1 MSTLFRSRSICGNA
15 RRRNVPGEVYGCGR
29 NRYIWYT
36 VDAFGIIESSSS
48 FSQLSAASKLQLAEI
63 CIPKVLSRREMLFS
77 EGDEGSAM
85 YLLAQGTIQLFRTS
99 EDGREVVI
107 RLMKPG
113 EMFAEAVLFERDDYP
128 VSAIALVPSEVF
140 LLPTRQ
146 FHCLLEQAVFR
157 REFIANLLAKQRYL
171 ADRVYR
177 LSALDVESRFFSFLR
192 DHWGEHEAYEVDL
205 SKRDVAAAIDALPET
220 LSRMLLKLRDDG
232 TLAWEGGRLTLR
244 AGFWKEWSAG

>member
-1 MSTLFRSRSICGNA
+1 L
-15 RRRNVPGEVYGCGR
+15 EVYDR
-29 NRYIWYT
+29 LAHRYIERT
-36 VDAFGIIESSSS
+36 VDAYRILDESSS
-48 FSQLSAASKLQLAEI
+48 FSALSSASKLQLAGI
-63 CIPKVLSRREMLFS
+63 CIPKVLARREMLFH
-77 EGDEGSAM
+77 EGDEGGAM

-128 VSAIALVPSEVF
+128 VSAVALVPSEVF
-140 LLPTRQ
+140 LMPKRQ
-146 FHCLLEQAVFR
+146 FHCLLEQPGFR

-177 LSALDVESRFFSFLR
+177 LAAFDVETRFFSFLR
-192 DHWGEHEAYEVDL
+192 DHWGEREQYTVDI

-220 LSRMLLKLRDDG
+220 LSRLLLKLRDDG
-232 TLAWEGGRLTLR
+232 TLEWEGSRLRLR
-244 AGFWKEWSAG
+244 KGFWKGWVGA

>member
-1 MSTLFRSRSICGNA
+1 MYSWLAG
-15 RRRNVPGEVYGCGR
+15 
-29 NRYIWYT
+29 RYIGREM
-36 VDAFGIIESSSS
+36 DAYQILDESSA
-48 FSQLSAASKLQLAEI
+48 FSQLSSASKLQLAGI
-63 CIPKVLSRREMLFS
+63 CIPKVLARRDMLFH

-113 EMFAEAVLFERDDYP
+113 ELFAEAVLFERDDYP
-128 VSAIALVPSEVF
+128 VSAVALVPSEVF
-140 LLPTRQ
+140 LMPTRQ
-146 FHCLLEQAVFR
+146 FHCLLDQPGFR

-171 ADRVYR
+171 ADRIYR
-177 LSALDVESRFFSFLR
+177 LAALDVEARFFSFLR
-192 DHWGEHEAYEVDL
+192 DHWGEREEYTVDL

-232 TLAWEGGRLTLR
+232 TLAWEGVSLRLR
-244 AGFWKEWSAG
+244 KGFWKEWGAL

>member
-1 MSTLFRSRSICGNA
+1 
-15 RRRNVPGEVYGCGR
+15 VYDRPAHGYIGR
-29 NRYIWYT
+29 T
-36 VDAFGIIESSSS
+36 VDAYRILDESSS
-48 FSQLSAASKLQLAEI
+48 FSVLSSASKLQLAGI
-63 CIPKVLSRREMLFS
+63 CIPKVLARREMLFH
-77 EGDEGSAM
+77 EGDEGGAM

-128 VSAIALVPSEVF
+128 VSAVALVPSEVF
-140 LLPTRQ
+140 LMPKRQ
-146 FHCLLEQAVFR
+146 FHCLLEQPGFR

-177 LSALDVESRFFSFLR
+177 LAAFDVEARFFSFLR
-192 DHWGEHEAYEVDL
+192 DQWGEREEYTVDI

-220 LSRMLLKLRDDG
+220 LSRMLLKLRDEG
-232 TLAWEGGRLTLR
+232 TLEWEGSRLRLR
-244 AGFWKEWSAG
+244 KEFWKGWVGG

>member
-1 MSTLFRSRSICGNA
+1 
-15 RRRNVPGEVYGCGR
+15 
-29 NRYIWYT
+29 
-36 VDAFGIIESSSS
+36 VDAYRILDESSS
-48 FSQLSAASKLQLAEI
+48 FSALSSASKLQLAGI
-63 CIPKVLSRREMLFS
+63 CIPKVLARREMLFH
-77 EGDEGSAM
+77 EGDEGGAM

-128 VSAIALVPSEVF
+128 VSAVALVPSEVF
-140 LLPTRQ
+140 LMPKRQ
-146 FHCLLEQAVFR
+146 FHCLLEQPGFR

-177 LSALDVESRFFSFLR
+177 LAAFDVETRFFSFLR
-192 DHWGEHEAYEVDL
+192 DHWGEREQYTVDI

-220 LSRMLLKLRDDG
+220 LSRLLLKLRDDG
-232 TLAWEGGRLTLR
+232 TLEWEGSRLRLR
-244 AGFWKEWSAG
+244 KGFWKGWVGA

>member
-1 MSTLFRSRSICGNA
+1 M
-15 RRRNVPGEVYGCGR
+15 YGCGW
-29 NRYIWYT
+29 NRYIWDT
-36 VDAFGIIESSSS
+36 VDAYRIIESSSS
-48 FSQLSAASKLQLAEI
+48 FGQLSAASKLQLAGI
-63 CIPKVLSRREMLFS
+63 CIPKVLARREMLFT
-77 EGDEGSAM
+77 EGAEGSAM

-113 EMFAEAVLFERDDYP
+113 EMFAEAVLFERGDYP

-146 FHCLLEQAVFR
+146 FHCLLEQAAFR
-157 REFIANLLAKQRYL
+157 REFIGNLLAKQRYL

-192 DHWGEHEAYEVDL
+192 DHWGERDEYEIDIT
-205 SKRDVAAAIDALPET
+205 KRDVAAAIDALPET
-220 LSRMLLKLRDDG
+220 LSRMLLKLRDEG
-232 TLAWEGGRLTLR
+232 TVSWEGSRLALR
-244 AGFWKEWSAG
+244 PGFWKGWGAGQAAPSP

>member
-1 MSTLFRSRSICGNA
+1 VNA
-15 RRRNVPGEVYGCGR
+15 YRIIDESP
-29 NRYIWYT
+29 
-36 VDAFGIIESSSS
+36 AFSM
-48 FSQLSAASKLQLAEI
+48 LSNSSKLQLAGI
-63 CIPKVLSRREMLFS
+63 CIPRVLGRREMLFH

-128 VSAIALVPSEVF
+128 VSAVALVPSEVF
-140 LLPTRQ
+140 TLPTRQ
-146 FHCLLEQAVFR
+146 FHCLLEQPAFR

-177 LSALDVESRFFSFLR
+177 LAALDVEARFFSFLR
-192 DHWGEHEAYEVDL
+192 DHWGEREEYEVDL
-205 SKRDVAAAIDALPET
+205 SKRNVAAAIDALPET
-220 LSRMLLKLRDDG
+220 LSRMLLRLRDEG
-232 TLAWEGGRLTLR
+232 ALEWEGTRLRLR
-244 AGFWKEWSAG
+244 KGFWKGWAVR

>member
-1 MSTLFRSRSICGNA
+1 MNAYRILDEAPDFARLST
-15 RRRNVPGEVYGCGR
+15 
-29 NRYIWYT
+29 
-36 VDAFGIIESSSS
+36 
-48 FSQLSAASKLQLAEI
+48 ASKLQLAGI
-63 CIPKVLSRREMLFS
+63 CIPKVLARREMLFH

-128 VSAIALVPSEVF
+128 VSAVALVPSEVF

-146 FHCLLEQAVFR
+146 FHCLLDQPGFR

-177 LSALDVESRFFSFLR
+177 LAALDVEARFFSFLR
-192 DHWGEHEAYEVDL
+192 DQWGEREDYTVDIT
-205 SKRDVAAAIDALPET
+205 KREVAAAIDALPET
-220 LSRMLLKLRDDG
+220 LSRMLLKLRDEG
-232 TLAWEGGRLTLR
+232 ALSWEGARLRLR
-244 AGFWKEWSAG
+244 RGFWREWAGA

>member
-1 MSTLFRSRSICGNA
+1 MYSRLAG
-15 RRRNVPGEVYGCGR
+15 
-29 NRYIWYT
+29 RYIGREM
-36 VDAFGIIESSSS
+36 DAYRILDESSS
-48 FSQLSAASKLQLAEI
+48 FSTLSSSSKLQLAGI
-63 CIPKVLSRREMLFS
+63 CIPKVLARREMLFH

-85 YLLAQGTIQLFRTS
+85 YLLAQGTIQLFRIS

-113 EMFAEAVLFERDDYP
+113 ELFAEAVLFEREDYP
-128 VSAIALVPSEVF
+128 VSAVALVPSEVF
-140 LLPTRQ
+140 LVPTRQ
-146 FHCLLEQAVFR
+146 FHCLLDQPGFR

-177 LSALDVESRFFSFLR
+177 LAALDVEARFFSFLR
-192 DHWGEHEAYEVDL
+192 DHWGEREEYEVDL

-232 TLAWEGGRLTLR
+232 TLAWEGASLRLR
-244 AGFWKEWSAG
+244 KGFWKGWGGV

>member
-1 MSTLFRSRSICGNA
+1 
-15 RRRNVPGEVYGCGR
+15 
-29 NRYIWYT
+29 
-36 VDAFGIIESSSS
+36 VDAYRILDESSS
-48 FSQLSAASKLQLAEI
+48 FNALSSASKLQLAGI
-63 CIPKVLSRREMLFS
+63 CIPKVLARREMLFH
-77 EGDEGSAM
+77 EGDEGGAM
-85 YLLAQGTIQLFRTS
+85 YLLAQGTIQLFRTA

-146 FHCLLEQAVFR
+146 FHCLLEQAAFR

-177 LSALDVESRFFSFLR
+177 LAAYDVETRFFSFLR
-192 DHWGEHEAYEVDL
+192 DQWGEREEYAVDL
-205 SKRDVAAAIDALPET
+205 SKRDVAAAIGALPET
-220 LSRMLLKLRDDG
+220 LSRMLLKLRDEG
-232 TLAWEGGRLTLR
+232 TLDWEGARLRLR
-244 AGFWKEWSAG
+244 KGFWKGWVGG

>member
-1 MSTLFRSRSICGNA
+1 LERA
-15 RRRNVPGEVYGCGR
+15 
-29 NRYIWYT
+29 
-36 VDAFGIIESSSS
+36 VDAYRILDESPSFDTLSS
-48 FSQLSAASKLQLAEI
+48 ASKLQLAGI
-63 CIPKVLSRREMLFS
+63 CIPKVLGRREMLFH
-77 EGDEGSAM
+77 EGDEGNAM
-85 YLLAQGTIQLFRTS
+85 YLLAQGTVQLFRTS

-146 FHCLLEQAVFR
+146 FNCLLEQPGFR

-177 LSALDVESRFFSFLR
+177 LAALDVEARFFSFLR
-192 DHWGEHEAYEVDL
+192 DHWGEREEYAVDL

-220 LSRMLLKLRDDG
+220 LSRMLLKLRDEG
-232 TLAWEGGRLTLR
+232 TLEWEGARLRLR
-244 AGFWKEWSAG
+244 KGFWKGMGWRVSGRLGGA

>member
-1 MSTLFRSRSICGNA
+1 
-15 RRRNVPGEVYGCGR
+15 
-29 NRYIWYT
+29 
-36 VDAFGIIESSSS
+36 VDAYRIIDGSSS
-48 FSQLSAASKLQLAEI
+48 FSSLSTASKLQLAGI
-63 CIPKVLSRREMLFS
+63 CIPKVLARREVLFH
-77 EGDEGSAM
+77 EGDEGGAM
-85 YLLAQGTIQLFRTS
+85 YLVAQGTVQLFRTS

-128 VSAIALVPSEVF
+128 VSAMALVASEVF
-140 LLPTRQ
+140 VLPTRQ
-146 FHCLLEQAVFR
+146 FHCLLEQPAFR
-157 REFIANLLAKQRYL
+157 REFIGNLLAKQRYL

-192 DHWGEHEAYEVDL
+192 DHWGERESYEIDL

-232 TLAWEGGRLTLR
+232 TLAWEGSRLSLKT
-244 AGFWKEWSAG
+244 GFWKRWKEG

>member
-1 MSTLFRSRSICGNA
+1 L
-15 RRRNVPGEVYGCGR
+15 EVYDR
-29 NRYIWYT
+29 LAHRYIERT
-36 VDAFGIIESSSS
+36 VDAYRILDESSS
-48 FSQLSAASKLQLAEI
+48 FSALSSASKLQLAGI
-63 CIPKVLSRREMLFS
+63 CIPKVLARREMLFH
-77 EGDEGSAM
+77 EGDEGGAM

-128 VSAIALVPSEVF
+128 VSAVALVPSEVF
-140 LLPTRQ
+140 LMPKRQ
-146 FHCLLEQAVFR
+146 FHCLLEQPGFR

-177 LSALDVESRFFSFLR
+177 LAAFDVETRFFSFLR
-192 DHWGEHEAYEVDL
+192 DHWGEREQYTVDI

-220 LSRMLLKLRDDG
+220 LSRLLLKLRDDG
-232 TLAWEGGRLTLR
+232 TLEWEGSRLRLR
-244 AGFWKEWSAG
+244 KGFWKGWVGG